1 MSYLLAAVFTLL
13 VSAGIIIANERFGLL
28 RCDDFASRAAKIFA
42 YLWLTFFLVLLGLV
56 TMISAAHPPS
66 PQQLA
71 KIPFLQ
77 LFLPHFAFIIFLLG
91 WWLATGRPALRT
103 FLNIPRERT
112 GEAVLAG
119 FALGI
124 AGWLFTIF
132 MLLAV
137 VAILK
142 AANLFPD
149 GMQPSPMI
157 GFFAQLPWWKKLFIV
172 VSAMTIEEALFRGFF
187 QKRIGLIA
195 STILFALAHYSY
207 GQPMLLVGVT
217 MISLVI
223 GAAFYRTKNLIPGV
237 IAHGVFDAV
246 QIFVIIPVALKLA
259 GI

>member
-1 MSYLLAAVFTLL
+1 VTYLIAATFTLL

-28 RCDDFASRAAKIFA
+28 RCDNFPSLGAKIFA
-42 YLWLTFFLVLLGLV
+42 YVWLTLFLVLLGLG
-56 TMISAAHPPS
+56 TTLSAAHPLN
-66 PQQLA
+66 PQQLG
-71 KIPFLQ
+71 KVPFYE
-77 LFLPHFAFIIFLLG
+77 LFVPQYAFIIFLVG
-91 WWLATGRPALRT
+91 WWLATQRPSLRT

-112 GEAVLAG
+112 GEAILTG

-124 AGWLFTIF
+124 GGWLFTIF
-132 MLLAV
+132 MLFAV

-142 AANLFPD
+142 AANMFPE

-157 GFFAQLPWWKKLFIV
+157 GFFAKLPWWKKLSIV
-172 VSAMTIEEALFRGFF
+172 ASAMTVEEAMFRGFF
-187 QKRIGLIA
+187 QKRIGLLA

-223 GAAFYRTKNLIPGV
+223 GTAFYRTKNLIPGV

-246 QIFVIIPVALKLA
+246 QIFVIIPIALRFT
-259 GI
+259 GM